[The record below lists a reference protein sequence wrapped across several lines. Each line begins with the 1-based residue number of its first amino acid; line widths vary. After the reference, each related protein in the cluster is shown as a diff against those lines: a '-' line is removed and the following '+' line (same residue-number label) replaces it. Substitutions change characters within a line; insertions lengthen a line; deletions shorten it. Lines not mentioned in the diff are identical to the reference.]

1 MYCIYCTEIVYYKWK
16 LILAKMSWID
26 WLISHL
32 NMLYCCP
39 GPDSNL
45 IDGDS
50 SSSSDSNHTST
61 PVLKSLFYDGASWP
75 SGSRQPCKD
84 GSALTGCAVLKLNS
98 SLDNSLTL
106 EIYPGTWTCTVQMES
121 LYLRPG
127 LMTQQATGPTFSSS
141 TRWSQCRPPTAR
153 GQTEGIW
160 ADWAFRWCSDIFIAT
175 VWLDLLWMEMCTDLS
190 KCHCI
195 LSTDVLVRV
204 EKG

>member
-1 MYCIYCTEIVYYKWK
+1 MYCTEIVYYKWK

-106 EIYPGTWTCTVQMES
+106 EIYPGNLDMHGPDGESVFEARTNDSTSHRSNLLQLHQVEPVQTPHSERSDGRHMSGLS
-121 LYLRPG
+121 L
-127 LMTQQATGPTFSSS
+127 
-141 TRWSQCRPPTAR
+141 
-153 GQTEGIW
+153 
-160 ADWAFRWCSDIFIAT
+160 
-175 VWLDLLWMEMCTDLS
+175 
-190 KCHCI
+190 
-195 LSTDVLVRV
+195 
-204 EKG
+204 